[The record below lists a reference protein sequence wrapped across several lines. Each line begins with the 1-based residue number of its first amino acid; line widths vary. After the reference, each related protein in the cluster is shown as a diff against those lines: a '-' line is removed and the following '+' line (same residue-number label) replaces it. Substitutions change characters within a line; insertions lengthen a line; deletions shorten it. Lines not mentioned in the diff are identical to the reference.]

1 MISFYFFKVN
11 YNDLSMTDSSGSQ
24 KSQDYF
30 IKTTKSSH
38 KMPGS
43 AWHINQLMNTHGR
56 NNANSHMQF
65 DHQQNRF
72 SDLNLSHT
80 NTSSQSPSSTTTT
93 ITDYINPVNGQFI
106 PQSQFLISHNNF
118 QQQQQQQQQLGNC
131 DNQLNNQSAFTKI
144 NGASNMQSMGRNS
157 FKVLNNGLSQHD
169 LHRFNPNQTN
179 DNNVPFNYLA
189 NQIEAVV

>member
-1 MISFYFFKVN
+1 
-11 YNDLSMTDSSGSQ
+11 MTDSSGSH

-38 KMPGS
+38 KMPSS
-43 AWHINQLMNTHGR
+43 AWHINQLINTQGR
-56 NNANSHMQF
+56 NNANSISHMQF
-65 DHQQNRF
+65 DHQQTSNRF

-118 QQQQQQQQQLGNC
+118 QQQQQQQHQQFGNC

-144 NGASNMQSMGRNS
+144 GNPSNMQSMGRNS

-169 LHRFNPNQTN
+169 LNQFNPNQTDN
-179 DNNVPFNYLA
+179 NNVPFNYLA